1 MMKYWSHLR
10 IGFLENRGIDKE
22 DIKRLKIG
30 DLSKFYSDEFIDYVK
45 IIKDNYNKE
54 TLQLVFDSLDKIC
67 KMNQQMYGNFNY
79 VIIPSFDKNM
89 NNVGTCFRSISFLK
103 NGNWKNLYK
112 FHFFNAPRFLYG
124 EDKLDEY
131 KSFFVFE
138 GVFDVIHCKKNGI
151 DNCLGL
157 GNNTLSKYQ
166 YQKIKDKKLHFI
178 FDNDMGGNNGLQII
192 EKMNLQGS
200 LLPGYKDID
209 EMDKEE
215 TMKFIASLNI
225 DING

>member
-1 MMKYWSHLR
+1 MGS
-10 IGFLENRGIDKE
+10 
-22 DIKRLKIG
+22 
-30 DLSKFYSDEFIDYVK
+30 S
-45 IIKDNYNKE
+45 
-54 TLQLVFDSLDKIC
+54 
-67 KMNQQMYGNFNY
+67 
-79 VIIPSFDKNM
+79 P
-89 NNVGTCFRSISFLK
+89 
-103 NGNWKNLYK
+103 
-112 FHFFNAPRFLYG
+112 
-124 EDKLDEY
+124 
-131 KSFFVFE
+131 
-138 GVFDVIHCKKNGI
+138 
-151 DNCLGL
+151 
-157 GNNTLSKYQ
+157 KYQ